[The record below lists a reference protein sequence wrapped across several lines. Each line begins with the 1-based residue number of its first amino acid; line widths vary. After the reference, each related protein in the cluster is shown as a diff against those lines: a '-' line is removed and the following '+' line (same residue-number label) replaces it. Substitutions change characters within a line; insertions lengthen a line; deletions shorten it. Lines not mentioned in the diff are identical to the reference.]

1 LPLKTALYAKGVVVQ
16 ESEKYVDK
24 IKSSAA
30 NLYVVA
36 AFYLGFAFF
45 DTSLIPYIIAL
56 VVLGFPILKWK
67 SRIASI
73 ITAIFGGV
81 TLYIFLNKTSVDS
94 FVLLGAAVVIWSG
107 LHAAYYSFKFHKLAI
122 E

>member
-1 LPLKTALYAKGVVVQ
+1 MQ

-36 AFYLGFAFF
+36 AFYLGFSFF
-45 DTSLIPYIIAL
+45 DVSLVPYIITL
-56 VVLGFPILKWK
+56 VVLGVPILKWK

-73 ITAIFGGV
+73 ITALFGGA
-81 TLYIFLNKTSVDS
+81 TLYVFLNKGSVDS
-94 FVLLGAAVVIWSG
+94 FVLLGAVVIIWSG

-122 E
+122 K

>member
-1 LPLKTALYAKGVVVQ
+1 MQ
-16 ESEKYVDK
+16 ESERYVDK

-36 AFYLGFAFF
+36 ALYLGFVFF
-45 DTSLIPYIIAL
+45 DTSLISYIIAL

-73 ITAIFGGV
+73 ITAIFGAV
-81 TLYIFLNKTSVDS
+81 TLYIFLNKASVDS

-107 LHAAYYSFKFHKLAI
+107 LHAAYYSFKFHNLAK

>member
-1 LPLKTALYAKGVVVQ
+1 VVQ

-45 DTSLIPYIIAL
+45 DISLIPYIIAL
-56 VVLGFPILKWK
+56 VVLGIPILKWK
-67 SRIASI
+67 SRVASI
-73 ITAIFGGV
+73 LTAIFGGV
-81 TLYIFLNKTSVDS
+81 TLFIFLNKASVDS
-94 FVLLGAAVVIWSG
+94 FVLIGAVVVIWSG
-107 LHAAYYSFKFHKLAI
+107 LHAGYYSFKLHKLVI